1 MFEKALVYRAGVKS
15 RVDIGLL
22 AETLFF
28 YRHIHLLL
36 DRASLAA
43 LVKLMPHDILL
54 DLFNSDAI
62 QLSYVRQSFTVMS
75 GGVPI
80 SYNFGAMTLHGNV
93 DGSKLRNHKEEIEEA
108 LVRELGRSRETE
120 RFAQRLADKA
130 ALHKYRG
137 HREKEKVVPDL
148 MRADLEDP
156 AFVHA
161 AVRSVLM
168 HMVPG
173 FTEDLQFEFRIFQSG
188 MGDYFIDTDLN
199 FEGLNEAYHTVV
211 SDKDDILTPARIL
224 AEIQDARADT
234 FFAAHYMAE
243 PVTGAIS
250 SDIMR
255 LKHFEFLRRRSANT
269 EDIELFH
276 EMVVPEFPTIREALN
291 SGERSFFEFVKFLP
305 QADRFKQFLTK
316 ANPDVGL
323 VKSYQDEVTRK
334 SWVETL
340 PGKSI
345 RFLVAAGTGLAASS
359 VAGPIGGL
367 TVSATN
373 TFLLDRLL
381 KGWKPNRFIQGPYK
395 RFVTPGK
402 KGE

>member
-36 DRASLAA
+36 DRASIAA
-43 LVKLMPHDILL
+43 LVKLMPHDVLL
-54 DLFNSDAI
+54 DLVDSEAI
-62 QLSYVRQSFTVMS
+62 QLSYLRQSFAVMS
-75 GGVPI
+75 GGVPV
-80 SYNFGAMTLHGNV
+80 SYDFGALTLHGNV
-93 DGSKLRNHKEEIEEA
+93 NGTKLRNFQEEIEEA

-120 RFAQRLADKA
+120 RFAKKLADKA
-130 ALHKYRG
+130 ALHRYGKYRD
-137 HREKEKVVPDL
+137 KEKMVPDL

-156 AFVHA
+156 AFVYA
-161 AVRSVLM
+161 AVKSVLL

-173 FTEDLQFEFRIFQSG
+173 FTNDLQFNFRIFKSEK
-188 MGDYFIDTDLN
+188 GDYFIDTDLD
-199 FEGLNEAYHTVV
+199 FEKLNEAFHTVV
-211 SDKDDILTPARIL
+211 PEQEDTLTPARVL

-243 PVTGAIS
+243 PVTGALS
-250 SDIMR
+250 SHIMQ
-255 LKHFEFLRRRSANT
+255 LKHFEFLNRRKANT
-269 EDIELFH
+269 DDIELFY
-276 EMVVPEFPTIREALN
+276 EMIVPDFPTIREALN
-291 SGERSFFEFVKFLP
+291 SGERSFFEFVKLLP
-305 QADRFKQFLTK
+305 QADRFKKFLTE

-323 VKSYQDEVTRK
+323 VKSYQDEVMRK

-345 RFLVAAGTGLAASS
+345 RFLVAAGTGVAASS
-359 VAGPIGGL
+359 VVGPIGGL
-367 TVSATN
+367 SVSAAN

-381 KGWKPNRFIQGPYK
+381 KGWRPNRFIQGPYK
-395 RFVTPGK
+395 RFVMPSK
-402 KGE
+402 KEG